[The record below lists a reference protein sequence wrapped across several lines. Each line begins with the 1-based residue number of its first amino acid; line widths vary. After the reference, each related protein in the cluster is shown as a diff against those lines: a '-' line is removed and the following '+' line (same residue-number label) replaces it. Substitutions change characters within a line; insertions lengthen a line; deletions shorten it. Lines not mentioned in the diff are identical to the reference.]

1 MSHYNTLLV
10 AAPHTLRW
18 NLLVETLQIVMQGG
32 AIAVLLL
39 VFAAILR
46 GELRTKYEID
56 SWKARAE
63 RAEALI
69 DALQPALDRQT
80 TSVETLVRAVE
91 KLTDR
96 IAAGRS

>member
-1 MSHYNTLLV
+1 MD
-10 AAPHTLRW
+10 AA
-18 NLLVETLQIVMQGG
+18 QIVLQLG
-32 AIAVLLL
+32 AVGVFLI
-39 VFAAILR
+39 VFAAVLR
-46 GELRTKYEID
+46 GDLRTRYEIE

-80 TSVETLVRAVE
+80 TSLETMARSVE

-96 IAAGRS
+96 ISAGRA